1 MKSSHRRR
9 LNLVRTYT
17 TVQFCELTTWF
28 VLWYCRHKSCTRA
41 KHSAPLGLLLSERAI
56 SVLLWKSVWQTDRH
70 NGAML
75 IMILAH
81 AYPQTCGRTLYCLI
95 QPTAWSYDSP
105 AKGGLQYKPSYEG
118 DIIPAREQY
127 IFLF

>member
-28 VLWYCRHKSCTRA
+28 ALWYCRHKSCTRA
-41 KHSAPLGLLLSERAI
+41 KHSVPPGLLLSERAI

-81 AYPQTCGRTLYCLI
+81 AYPQTCGRTLRCSRIWQRGVMTALPRAACNITKLFELLCSSSHILYC
-95 QPTAWSYDSP
+95 
-105 AKGGLQYKPSYEG
+105 
-118 DIIPAREQY
+118 
-127 IFLF
+127 

>member
-81 AYPQTCGRTLYCLI
+81 AYPQTCGRTLRCLRI
-95 QPTAWSYDSP
+95 RQRGVMTALLR
-105 AKGGLQYKPSYEG
+105 AVCN
-118 DIIPAREQY
+118 IIPEWGN
-127 IFLF
+127 